1 MWYRLWYILSYLLP
15 LVYLAHRL
23 PIADVRPQE
32 VFLPMY
38 GFVQSLNVAARGSDM
53 RGILRWVEH
62 DVTSLRFALDFRCT
76 SFLLCFCERFDS
88 FQLFFSIKKVA
99 CGMLLQRLFDL
110 CPQARG
116 VSLHVLLLPSK
127 LPFDRHTC
135 LSMFIIDP
143 ENSIDAHRRKH
154 LHETFY
160 AHVTARLR
168 PFLFSYNQLP
178 ILV

>member
-1 MWYRLWYILSYLLP
+1 MHIIS
-15 LVYLAHRL
+15 VA
-23 PIADVRPQE
+23 
-32 VFLPMY
+32 FLRA
-38 GFVQSLNVAARGSDM
+38 F
-53 RGILRWVEH
+53 
-62 DVTSLRFALDFRCT
+62 
-76 SFLLCFCERFDS
+76 
-88 FQLFFSIKKVA
+88 KVA

-135 LSMFIIDP
+135 LSMFIVDP

-154 LHETFY
+154 LHGTY
-160 AHVTARLR
+160 AYVAARLR
-168 PFLFSYNQLP
+168 PFLLSYNQLP

>member
-1 MWYRLWYILSYLLP
+1 M
-15 LVYLAHRL
+15 H
-23 PIADVRPQE
+23 
-32 VFLPMY
+32 VF
-38 GFVQSLNVAARGSDM
+38 
-53 RGILRWVEH
+53 
-62 DVTSLRFALDFRCT
+62 
-76 SFLLCFCERFDS
+76 
-88 FQLFFSIKKVA
+88 
-99 CGMLLQRLFDL
+99 
-110 CPQARG
+110 
-116 VSLHVLLLPSK
+116 LLPSK